1 MLNILY
7 ANPYSLLD
15 YTSGSSKSIRLILKG
30 FSKLGCNVEAIF
42 CTTSYSKTGYLN
54 TCAFLNNSN
63 RSEKLNHI
71 NLDGIKCKIINSNH
85 WDRRKLSDLEKCL
98 FLKETI
104 YLIRKRKIDLII
116 SWGNLSLEEEIFKE
130 AKKLGVKICFY
141 LVNPSYFGEDFYLKD
156 NADFIITDSNA
167 TKRLYENFIKNKINV
182 LPKCLEEI
190 PIRASHKNKSKNCL
204 IINPSINKGLE
215 PLIEVSKKL
224 YIVDPSISLWCVNG
238 RDQIYDDL
246 KYLKY
251 QINDLPKNIK
261 ILPACKDIQS
271 LYDHVKVVFLL
282 SIWHESGSRVI
293 QESYAKGLPVICFN
307 TGGNDEYIQENK
319 KDIFEMP
326 RTYLDKNNRLRIKKW
341 DSKKMV
347 ERISLLVEDEQ
358 YYGYY
363 SGKILKEN
371 NPKIKNKVFFK
382 SLSEF
387 VNFIKGTK
395 K

>member
-271 LYDHVKVVFLL
+271 LYDHAKVVLLL

-307 TGGNDEYIQENK
+307 TGGNNEYIHENK
-319 KDIFEMP
+319 NDIFEMP
-326 RTYLDKNNRLRIKKW
+326 RTYLDINNRLRIRKW

-347 ERISLLVEDEQ
+347 ERISLLIEDEK
-358 YYGYY
+358 YYDYY
-363 SGKILKEN
+363 SEKILKEN
-371 NPKIKNKVFFK
+371 NPKIKNKNFFK
-382 SLSEF
+382 ALSEF
-387 VNFIKGTK
+387 LNFIKETK

>member
-63 RSEKLNHI
+63 RSVKLNHI
-71 NLDGIKCKIINSNH
+71 NWDGIKCNIINSNH
-85 WDRRKLSDLEKCL
+85 WDRRKLNDSEQRL

-104 YLIRKRKIDLII
+104 SLIKKRKIDLII
-116 SWGNLSLEEEIFKE
+116 SWGNLRLEEEIFKE

-141 LVNPSYFGEDFYLKD
+141 LVNPSYLGKDFYLKD
-156 NADFIITDSNA
+156 NADFVITDSNA
-167 TKRLYENFIKNKINV
+167 TKKLYKNFIKNKINV
-182 LPKCLEEI
+182 LPKCVEEI
-190 PIRASHKNKSKNCL
+190 PIKVSNKNKSKNCL

-215 PLIEVSKKL
+215 PLINLSKKL
-224 YIVDPSISLWCVNG
+224 YTIDPSISLWCVNG
-238 RDQIYDDL
+238 RDQIIDDL
-246 KYLKY
+246 KYLRY

-271 LYDHVKVVFLL
+271 LYDHVKVVLLL

-307 TGGNDEYIQENK
+307 TGGNNEYINK
-319 KDIFEMP
+319 NKNDIFEMP
-326 RTYLDKNNRLRIKKW
+326 RTYLDTNNRIRIKKW

-347 ERISLLVEDEQ
+347 ERISLLIEDVQ
-358 YYGYY
+358 YYDYY
-363 SGKILKEN
+363 SGQILKEN
-371 NPKIKNKVFFK
+371 NPKIRNKVFLK
-382 SLSEF
+382 ALSVF